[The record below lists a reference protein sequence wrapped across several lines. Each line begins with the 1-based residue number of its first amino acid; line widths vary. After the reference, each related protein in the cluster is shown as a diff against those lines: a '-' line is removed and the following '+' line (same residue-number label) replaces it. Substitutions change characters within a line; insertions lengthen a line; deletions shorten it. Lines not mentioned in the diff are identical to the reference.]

1 MNDYSWMYRVLSER
15 LRMMNYCKG
24 VENFINYT
32 LSNPKNI
39 GWNGIRYPC
48 KRCKNKT
55 FLHLDVVTMH
65 LLQKWFTEKYFCWF
79 TYGEP
84 YVPYETMIERM
95 VGSTSSS
102 SNVHGV
108 VNDNNNCYS
117 SMVMDAM
124 RMNQSDANKCSIID
138 EEQNKNAL
146 GFFYSLKDSDE
157 PLWDEWI
164 NHSRS
169 RVIEVCYDIIIE

>member
-1 MNDYSWMYRVLSER
+1 
-15 LRMMNYCKG
+15 
-24 VENFINYT
+24 
-32 LSNPKNI
+32 
-39 GWNGIRYPC
+39 
-48 KRCKNKT
+48 
-55 FLHLDVVTMH
+55 
-65 LLQKWFTEKYFCWF
+65 
-79 TYGEP
+79 
-84 YVPYETMIERM
+84 MIERM

-138 EEQNKNAL
+138 EEQNKDAL

-157 PLWDEWI
+157 PLWDE
-164 NHSRS
+164 
-169 RVIEVCYDIIIE
+169 